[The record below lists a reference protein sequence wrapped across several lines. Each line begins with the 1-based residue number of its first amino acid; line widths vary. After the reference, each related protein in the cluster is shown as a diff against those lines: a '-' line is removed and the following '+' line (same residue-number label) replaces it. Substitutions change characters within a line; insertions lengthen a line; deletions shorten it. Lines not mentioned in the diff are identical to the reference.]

1 LASAPRPKVS
11 SFSVPGSCTGNT
23 GTRGYMV
30 LERSA
35 MGVLIDVDT
44 PPCITLVATVLEA
57 TIMAIAER

>member
-1 LASAPRPKVS
+1 MQDVTGRLRVALVGASS
-11 SFSVPGSCTGNT
+11 SSCTGNT
-23 GTRGYMV
+23 RT

-35 MGVLIDVDT
+35 MGVLINADT

>member
-1 LASAPRPKVS
+1 MK
-11 SFSVPGSCTGNT
+11 GSCTGNT
-23 GTRGYMV
+23 GTRGYRV
-30 LERSA
+30 PERSA